1 MRHGRRVNS
10 KARER
15 ENACSLPLSNRGLD
29 LGRPHKVRL
38 VGSGRALRIGNLHVV
53 IRTSDLVLSTVA
65 ALREVF
71 ITANVSAFAGITAL
85 AGLGMAAARR
95 TTTGTG
101 HFEILKAKVW

>member
-1 MRHGRRVNS
+1 
-10 KARER
+10 
-15 ENACSLPLSNRGLD
+15 
-29 LGRPHKVRL
+29 
-38 VGSGRALRIGNLHVV
+38 LHVV
-53 IRTSDLVLSTVA
+53 IRASDLVLSTVA
-65 ALREVF
+65 TLREVF